1 MTDIKSISIINVLER
16 TLLFQNLKQRQL
28 ERLSQRFADRN
39 YKTGEMIVTQG
50 KTGIGFF
57 IIVSGKAE
65 AIRVHADGTK
75 TVLNP
80 LGPND
85 FFGEMA
91 LLADTFR
98 TASIVTIEPTR
109 CLVLTRW
116 DFVSMLKTDA
126 DMAVTVLQELAGR
139 FANMLNIL

>member
-1 MTDIKSISIINVLER
+1 MTDVKNTVNILER
-16 TLLFQNLKQRQL
+16 TTLFQNLKQRQL
-28 ERLSQRFADRN
+28 EFISQRFADRN
-39 YKTGEMIVTQG
+39 YEAGETIVMQG

-65 AIRVHADGTK
+65 AIRVRADGTK

-80 LGPND
+80 LGPDD

-91 LLADTFR
+91 LLTDTLR
-98 TASIVTIEPTR
+98 TASIVTTEPTR

-116 DFVSMLKTDA
+116 DFIPMLKEDA
-126 DMAVTVLQELAGR
+126 DMAVTVLQQLAER
-139 FANMLNIL
+139 FTKMLNLL